1 MCKHF
6 CCIKIRYRLN
16 LQDLNIFMMDTPFV
30 YDRFVTGKNFV
41 GRKTECTILSNL
53 LEGGEH
59 IYIYGRPK
67 SGKMSIVQQALFN
80 RRMAGKQFMVAH
92 VSLSNV
98 RNLEQFLLKFGTA
111 VIKAVSSTAG
121 EYESLVQRHLEGT
134 HFVFDRSRFASC
146 DEVVSLN
153 WTPDMNDVYKMIRL
167 PQRIAEERCR
177 PYFVILEDFQNLML
191 ADEYEDVFKQME
203 ELFRDRDRTRPAS
216 ASFIMAGSQVN
227 AMKYIF
233 EEKKFFYRLVEKINI
248 GVVDDREIIEYI
260 VKGFMVSGKVI
271 ERELVLGACKLF
283 RGDMWYLNHFTSIC
297 DTMSRG
303 YINEGILMEALR
315 TIISIHEPRFYAIVN
330 DLTDHQLSLL
340 LAILDGV
347 TRFSASEVI
356 EKYRLNSSANVRR
369 VKDALK
375 KKEVITFNEKDE
387 PVILDPLFEYWVSNH
402 YFERK

>member
-1 MCKHF
+1 
-6 CCIKIRYRLN
+6 
-16 LQDLNIFMMDTPFV
+16 MDTPFV
-30 YDRFVTGKNFV
+30 YDRFVTGKNFI
-41 GRKTECTILSNL
+41 GRKTECTIMSNL
-53 LEGGEH
+53 LESGEH
-59 IYIYGRPK
+59 IVLYGRPK
-67 SGKMSIVQQALFN
+67 SGKMSIVQQTLFN
-80 RRMAGKQFMVAH
+80 RRMSGRQFMVAH
-92 VSLSNV
+92 ASLSNV

-111 VIKAVSSTAG
+111 VIKAVSSTAV
-121 EYESLVQRHLEGT
+121 EYEALITKYLDGT

-177 PYFVILEDFQNLML
+177 PYYVILEDFQNIML
-191 ADEYEDVFKQME
+191 AEEYDDVFKLME
-203 ELFRDRDRTRPAS
+203 ELFRERNRMQPAS
-216 ASFIMAGSQVN
+216 ASFIIVGSQVN
-227 AMKYIF
+227 AMKFIF
-233 EEKKFFYRLVEKINI
+233 EEKKYFYRLVEKITMSA
-248 GVVDDREIIEYI
+248 VDDREIIEYV

-271 ERELVLGACKLF
+271 ERDLVLGACKLF

-303 YINEGILMEALR
+303 YINEGILMEALK

-402 YFERK
+402 FFERR

>member
-1 MCKHF
+1 
-6 CCIKIRYRLN
+6 
-16 LQDLNIFMMDTPFV
+16 MMDTPFI

-41 GRKTECTILSNL
+41 GRKTECAILSNL
-53 LEGGEH
+53 LEAGEH
-59 IYIYGRPK
+59 IYLYGRPK

-80 RRMAGKQFMVAH
+80 RRMSGKQFMVAH
-92 VSLSNV
+92 VSLSNI
-98 RNLEQFLLKFGTA
+98 RNLEQFLIKFGTA
-111 VIKAVSSTAG
+111 VIKSVSSTAG
-121 EYESLVQRHLEGT
+121 EYESLVQKHLEGT

-153 WTPDMNDVYKMIRL
+153 WIPDMNDVCKMIRM

-177 PYFVILEDFQNLML
+177 PYYIIMEDFQNLML
-191 ADEYEDVFKQME
+191 ADDYEDVFKIIE
-203 ELFRDRDRTRPAS
+203 EFFSERDRMKPAS
-216 ASFIMAGSQVN
+216 ASFIMSGSQVN

-233 EEKKFFYRLVEKINI
+233 EEKKFFYRQVEKINM

-271 ERELVLGACKLF
+271 ERDLVLGACKLF
-283 RGDMWYLNHFTSIC
+283 RGDMWYMNHFTAIC

-315 TIISIHEPRFYAIVN
+315 TIISIHEPRFYSIVN

-347 TRFSASEVI
+347 TRFSASDVI
-356 EKYRLNSSANVRR
+356 ERYRLNSSANVRR

-402 YFERK
+402 YFERR

>member
-1 MCKHF
+1 
-6 CCIKIRYRLN
+6 
-16 LQDLNIFMMDTPFV
+16 MDTPFV
-30 YDRFVTGKNFV
+30 YDRFVTGKNFI
-41 GRKTECTILSNL
+41 GRKTECTIMSNL
-53 LEGGEH
+53 LESGEH
-59 IYIYGRPK
+59 IVLYGRPK
-67 SGKMSIVQQALFN
+67 SGKMSIVQQTLFN
-80 RRMAGKQFMVAH
+80 RRMSGRQFMVAH
-92 VSLSNV
+92 ASLSNV

-111 VIKAVSSTAG
+111 VIKAVSSTAV
-121 EYESLVQRHLEGT
+121 EYEALITKYLDGT

-177 PYFVILEDFQNLML
+177 PYYVILEDFQNIML
-191 ADEYEDVFKQME
+191 AEEYDDVFKLME
-203 ELFRDRDRTRPAS
+203 ELFRERNRMQPAS
-216 ASFIMAGSQVN
+216 ASFIIAGSQVN
-227 AMKYIF
+227 AMKFIF
-233 EEKKFFYRLVEKINI
+233 EEKKYFYRLVEKITMSA
-248 GVVDDREIIEYI
+248 VDDREIIEYI

-271 ERELVLGACKLF
+271 ERDLVLGACKLF

-303 YINEGILMEALR
+303 YINEGILMEALK

-387 PVILDPLFEYWVSNH
+387 PMILDPLFEYWVSNH
-402 YFERK
+402 FFERR

>member
-1 MCKHF
+1 
-6 CCIKIRYRLN
+6 
-16 LQDLNIFMMDTPFV
+16 MMDTPFI

-41 GRKTECTILSNL
+41 GRKTECAILSNL
-53 LEGGEH
+53 LEAGEN
-59 IYIYGRPK
+59 IYLYGRPK

-80 RRMAGKQFMVAH
+80 RRMSGKQFMVAH
-92 VSLSNV
+92 VSLSNI
-98 RNLEQFLLKFGTA
+98 RNLEQFLIKFGTA
-111 VIKAVSSTAG
+111 VIKSVSSTAG
-121 EYESLVQRHLEGT
+121 EYESLVQKHLEGT

-153 WTPDMNDVYKMIRL
+153 WIPDMNDVCKMIRM

-177 PYFVILEDFQNLML
+177 PYYIIMEDFQNLML
-191 ADEYEDVFKQME
+191 ADDYEDVFKIIE
-203 ELFRDRDRTRPAS
+203 EFFSERDRMKPAS
-216 ASFIMAGSQVN
+216 ASFIMSGSQVN

-233 EEKKFFYRLVEKINI
+233 EEKKFFYRQVEKINM

-271 ERELVLGACKLF
+271 ERDLVLGACKLF
-283 RGDMWYLNHFTSIC
+283 RGDMWYMNHFTAIC

-303 YINEGILMEALR
+303 YINEGILMDALR
-315 TIISIHEPRFYAIVN
+315 TIISIHEPRFYSIVN

-347 TRFSASEVI
+347 TRFSASDVI

-402 YFERK
+402 YFERR

>member
-1 MCKHF
+1 
-6 CCIKIRYRLN
+6 
-16 LQDLNIFMMDTPFV
+16 MDTPFV
-30 YDRFVTGKNFV
+30 YDRFVTGKNFI
-41 GRKTECTILSNL
+41 GRKTECTIMSNL
-53 LEGGEH
+53 LESGEH
-59 IYIYGRPK
+59 IVLYGRPK
-67 SGKMSIVQQALFN
+67 SGKMSIVQQTLFN
-80 RRMAGKQFMVAH
+80 RRMSGRQFMVAH
-92 VSLSNV
+92 ASLSNV

-111 VIKAVSSTAG
+111 VIKAVSSTAV
-121 EYESLVQRHLEGT
+121 EYEALITKYLDGT

-177 PYFVILEDFQNLML
+177 PYYVILEDFQNIML
-191 ADEYEDVFKQME
+191 AEEYDDVFKLME
-203 ELFRDRDRTRPAS
+203 ELFRERNRMQPAS
-216 ASFIMAGSQVN
+216 ASFIIVGSQVN
-227 AMKYIF
+227 AMKFIF
-233 EEKKFFYRLVEKINI
+233 EEKKYFYRLVEKITMSA
-248 GVVDDREIIEYI
+248 VDDREIIEYI

-271 ERELVLGACKLF
+271 ERDLVLGACKLF

-303 YINEGILMEALR
+303 YINEGILMEALK

-330 DLTDHQLSLL
+330 ALTDHQLSLL

-402 YFERK
+402 FFERR